1 MGQQEMCIMC
11 NGYIAFTTDIR
22 RTFANS
28 KKKKKYRTNHWW
40 GYSPVSTYAKRSLIA
55 SIRDN
60 FVIKHSS
67 GVTKR
72 SSNSSLS
79 PRQITSKVFSYSNN
93 VVVQRSY

>member
-1 MGQQEMCIMC
+1 MGTSLLLQTE
-11 NGYIAFTTDIR
+11 DV

-28 KKKKKYRTNHWW
+28 KTKKNTGQIIGGAIAH
-40 GYSPVSTYAKRSLIA
+40 PVITYAKRSLIT

-79 PRQITSKVFSYSNN
+79 PRQITCKVFSYSNN